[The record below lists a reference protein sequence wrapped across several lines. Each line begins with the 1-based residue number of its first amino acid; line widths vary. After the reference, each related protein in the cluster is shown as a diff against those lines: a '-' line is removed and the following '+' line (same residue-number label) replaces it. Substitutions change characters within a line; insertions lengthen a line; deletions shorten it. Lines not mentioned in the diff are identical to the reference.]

1 MVYVHVPFCR
11 SFCVYCDFYSELA
24 CKGRDAGLIAGYAEQ
39 VCREAAERS
48 EEIKASLGTNT
59 LYIGGGTPSVLPPDV
74 LGRIISAVK
83 KAAEVDGFEELTI
96 EVNPEDIASKGDEY
110 VLGLLELGVS
120 RVSMGLQ
127 SLDDGILRWM
137 GRRHD
142 ARRAREAV
150 SILKR
155 CGVENLSLDII
166 TGISGLS
173 DEMLYDTV
181 SEVIAMR
188 PQHISSYQHSIE
200 EGSALDRMVERG
212 VYVEASEEQCRS
224 QYEMLCRRLAEAGYV
239 HYEISNWALPGFESR
254 HNSAYWTREPYVG
267 LGPGAH
273 SLTKTVRPA
282 AAEAYGAA
290 GLTGAA
296 GAALEAR
303 DGTAGSAVIVDE
315 RRSWNSQELS
325 GWTREEELL
334 SAEEIR
340 EERLMLGLRTAQG
353 IDGKRIA
360 ESDWFIADSIIADL
374 V

>member
-39 VCREAAERS
+39 VCREAAARS

-188 PQHISSYQHSIE
+188 PQHISSYQLSIE

-282 AAEAYGAA
+282 AAEAYGVA
-290 GLTGAA
+290 GLTGAS

-303 DGTAGSAVIVDE
+303 DGTADSAVIVEE

>member
-1 MVYVHVPFCR
+1 
-11 SFCVYCDFYSELA
+11 
-24 CKGRDAGLIAGYAEQ
+24 
-39 VCREAAERS
+39 
-48 EEIKASLGTNT
+48 
-59 LYIGGGTPSVLPPDV
+59 
-74 LGRIISAVK
+74 
-83 KAAEVDGFEELTI
+83 
-96 EVNPEDIASKGDEY
+96 
-110 VLGLLELGVS
+110 
-120 RVSMGLQ
+120 MGLQ

-188 PQHISSYQHSIE
+188 PQHISSYQLSIE

-224 QYEMLCRRLAEAGYV
+224 QYEMLCRRLVEAGYV

-282 AAEAYGAA
+282 AAEASGVA

-296 GAALEAR
+296 GTALEAR
-303 DGTAGSAVIVDE
+303 DGTAGSAVIVEE